1 MSDILWTD
9 AYLGRRQRLPERQKG
24 TGGRRMQNAFIA
36 LNSTRGTRQ
45 DTGKL
50 SWVLEKTI
58 QVRRWSL

>member
-1 MSDILWTD
+1 
-9 AYLGRRQRLPERQKG
+9 
-24 TGGRRMQNAFIA
+24 MQNAFIA

-58 QVRRWSL
+58 